1 MNELFI
7 PEEFLIIGTAIKLQ
21 KNTVTVEEI
30 KEYMNRC
37 TFNIEYN
44 DSPYKFCVYNEND
57 KTYKVNYKLKIH
69 PYILNILTS
78 I

>member
-21 KNTVTVEEI
+21 KNTVTIEEI
-30 KEYMNRC
+30 KEYMDRC
-37 TFNIEYN
+37 SYNIEYS
-44 DSPYKFCVYNEND
+44 DSPYKFCIYNENN
-57 KTYKVNYKLKIH
+57 KTYKVNSKLKIH